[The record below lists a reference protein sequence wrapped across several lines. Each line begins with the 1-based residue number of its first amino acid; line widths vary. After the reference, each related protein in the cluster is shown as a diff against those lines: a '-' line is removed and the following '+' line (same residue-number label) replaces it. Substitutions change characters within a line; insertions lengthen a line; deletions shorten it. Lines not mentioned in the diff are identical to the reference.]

1 MAKDRR
7 DMVEMLRRE
16 NELLKTRNQRI
27 DARLVRHQ
35 QAFRA
40 LNRMDETMQSMRT
53 HFDLK
58 KLISDLL
65 ALVLHACDS
74 ENGSLILVDG
84 ETGELVFAEVIG
96 ESRER
101 LLDLRISAGTGIVGN
116 VVETQQAML
125 VTDVKHSSKW
135 SSEVDQV
142 IGFNTNAL
150 MCAPLFSNEKI
161 YGAIEVVNNRTSDAF
176 DDNDL
181 AILRVTAHYVSHGL
195 REAEI
200 LTLLENE
207 ENWKSPYYIC
217 YWWFH
222 SPWVILSRWRLPRLN
237 WHRLHALSST

>member
-7 DMVEMLRRE
+7 DIVEMLRRE
-16 NELLKTRNQRI
+16 NDLLKASNQKI

-40 LNRMDETMQSMRT
+40 LNRMDETMQMMRT
-53 HFDLK
+53 DFDLK

-65 ALVLHACDS
+65 ALALHACDS
-74 ENGSLILVDG
+74 ENGSLILVDS
-84 ETGELVFAEVIG
+84 ETDELVFAEVIG

-101 LLDLRISAGTGIVGN
+101 LLDLRISSATGIVGS
-116 VVETQQAML
+116 VVETQQAKL
-125 VTDVKHSSKW
+125 VTDVKHSSEW

-161 YGAIEVVNNRTSDAF
+161 YGAIEIVNTRSSEVF

-181 AILRVTAHYVSHGL
+181 AILRVTARFVSQAL
-195 REAEI
+195 REAEVI
-200 LTLLENE
+200 TLLESE
-207 ENWKSPYYIC
+207 
-217 YWWFH
+217 
-222 SPWVILSRWRLPRLN
+222 LS
-237 WHRLHALSST
+237 

>member
-16 NELLKTRNQRI
+16 NELLKARNQKI

-53 HFDLK
+53 RFDLK
-58 KLISDLL
+58 KLIGDLL
-65 ALVLHACDS
+65 ALALHACDS
-74 ENGSLILVDG
+74 ENGSLILVDDD
-84 ETGELVFAEVIG
+84 TGELVFAEVIG

-135 SSEVDQV
+135 SSAVDQV

-150 MCAPLFSNEKI
+150 MCAPLFNNETI
-161 YGAIEVVNNRTSDAF
+161 YGAIEVVNNRSSDEF

-181 AILRVTAHYVSHGL
+181 AILRVTARFVSQAL
-195 REAEI
+195 REAEDI
-200 LTLLENE
+200 TLLESE
-207 ENWKSPYYIC
+207 KS
-217 YWWFH
+217 
-222 SPWVILSRWRLPRLN
+222 
-237 WHRLHALSST
+237 

>member
-7 DMVEMLRRE
+7 DIVEMLRRE
-16 NELLKTRNQRI
+16 NELLKARNQKI

-40 LNRMDETMQSMRT
+40 LNRMDETMQAMRT
-53 HFDLK
+53 RFDLK

-65 ALVLHACDS
+65 ALALHACDS
-74 ENGSLILVDG
+74 ENGSLILVDD
-84 ETGELVFAEVIG
+84 ETEELVFAEVIG

-101 LLDLRISAGTGIVGN
+101 LLNLRISAGTGIVGN
-116 VVETQQAML
+116 VVETQQPML

-150 MCAPLFSNEKI
+150 MCAPLFSNERI
-161 YGAIEVVNNRTSDAF
+161 YGAIEVVNNRSSDEF

-181 AILRVTAHYVSHGL
+181 AILRVTARFVSQAL
-195 REAEI
+195 REAEDI
-200 LTLLENE
+200 TLLESE
-207 ENWKSPYYIC
+207 
-217 YWWFH
+217 
-222 SPWVILSRWRLPRLN
+222 
-237 WHRLHALSST
+237 SS